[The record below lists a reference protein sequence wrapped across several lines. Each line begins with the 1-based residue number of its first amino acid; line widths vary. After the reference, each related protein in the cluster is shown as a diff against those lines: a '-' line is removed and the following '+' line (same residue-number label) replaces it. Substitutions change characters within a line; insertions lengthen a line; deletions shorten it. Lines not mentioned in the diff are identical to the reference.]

1 MEEALRHRVV
11 SSTMEGMALQNPAD
25 GEPRAA
31 QDSVS
36 GDGGDRVLRA
46 RRDESASPREKRRD
60 EPLVDD
66 DWRDSE
72 LAKHALILAF
82 RPPLDNWQSECYT
95 AN

>member
-1 MEEALRHRVV
+1 MEALRHRIVPPA
-11 SSTMEGMALQNPAD
+11 MEGMAFQDPAD

-31 QDSVS
+31 QDSVF
-36 GDGGDRVLRA
+36 GDRGDRVLRA

-66 DWRDSE
+66 DGHDGE